1 MSQKMNM
8 SMKTLKMIQL
18 ALLIAIIALMAF
30 TPIGFIRTPGLEIT
44 LIGIPVVV
52 GAVLLGPAGGAILGA
67 AFGLCS
73 FLQCFGLSPFGAA
86 LLAINPFW
94 TFVVC
99 LVPRTLM
106 GWLSAL
112 IFKGLQ
118 KVDKTRFLSFLAAC
132 LGGALLNTILFMT
145 ALMLCFGQTEYIQSL
160 QVTMNTINVFAFVIA
175 FVGVNGLI
183 EGIVCAVAGTAVSK
197 ALYVVLYRDRD

>member
-118 KVDKTRFLSFLAAC
+118 KVDKTRFFSFLAAC

-145 ALMLCFGQTEYIQSL
+145 ALMLCFGQTEYILGKQGA
-160 QVTMNTINVFAFVIA
+160 MNVFAFVIA

>member
-118 KVDKTRFLSFLAAC
+118 KVDKTRFFSFLAAC

-145 ALMLCFGQTEYIQSL
+145 ALMLCFGQTECILGKQGA
-160 QVTMNTINVFAFVIA
+160 MNVFAFVIA

>member
-118 KVDKTRFLSFLAAC
+118 KVDKTRFFSFLAAC

-145 ALMLCFGQTEYIQSL
+145 ALMLCFGQTEYIRGMQGA
-160 QVTMNTINVFAFVIA
+160 MNVLAFVIA